1 MKIERRPLSL
11 GLSYK
16 TGRRREGQRSHQHP
30 TQMHP
35 RGLGMNVSGFTDG
48 MVMASTVPSLEA
60 GVCVCVVE
68 RGRGGVMCMASTLH
82 AGHIASAPLECIID
96 NLTSPLCTRHGPHC
110 RHTASFL

>member
-16 TGRRREGQRSHQHP
+16 TGRRREGQRSHHHP

-48 MVMASTVPSLEA
+48 MVMA
-60 GVCVCVVE
+60 
-68 RGRGGVMCMASTLH
+68 
-82 AGHIASAPLECIID
+82 
-96 NLTSPLCTRHGPHC
+96 
-110 RHTASFL
+110 